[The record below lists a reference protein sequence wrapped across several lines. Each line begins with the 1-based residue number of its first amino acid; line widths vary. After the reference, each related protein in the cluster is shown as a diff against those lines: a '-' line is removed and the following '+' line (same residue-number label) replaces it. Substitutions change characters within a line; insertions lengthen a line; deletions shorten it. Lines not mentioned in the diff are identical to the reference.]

1 MLNKIIHFAAQAA
14 ETTEVQETT
23 TLVETE
29 FAGST
34 VPAGTTILF
43 AAGLLL
49 LAAAAIAVIAYLRN
63 HVKNWAYP
71 IYAGAIFYL
80 LFSYIIIQL
89 LSFGISFLPFVK
101 AYAEA
106 HNQVAPP
113 YIQMIMYGL
122 RIVTDAVAIY
132 LGMKYFRSSAVKRRI
147 EPVIGHAISFG
158 VACYIAY
165 VLVSGALT
173 GYFQFISIAG
183 TIKSQGY
190 QTVLTQLITNNSTS
204 FTQSY
209 FETYLNSFIQPDV
222 WRVLFAT
229 FVNREYWG
237 SIPGIWPTLVML
249 AVYIAASVLVYGF
262 QIKKLGVKWLIAAF
276 ALLAFLWIP
285 YIPSVVLD
293 LPAWATG
300 IWYTA
305 LLGLAVLALLSVFRN
320 ELKDELKAFSYS
332 RAEEQQ
338 KVYQQAHKMPKIVM
352 PREEDRQ
359 PVGSA
364 GVNTEEAEKEAEE
377 AREAA
382 EEAFGMTEKEA
393 EALMAEEEA
402 DAAEEASDLPDE
414 DGRKEES

>member
-43 AAGLLL
+43 AAGLILL
-49 LAAAAIAVIAYLRN
+49 IGAAIAVIAYLRN

-89 LSFGISFLPFVK
+89 LSFGISFLPPVK

-106 HNQVAPP
+106 HSQMAPP
-113 YIQMIMYGL
+113 WIQMVMYGL
-122 RIVTDAVAIY
+122 RIVMDALAIY
-132 LGMKYFRSSAVKRRI
+132 LGMRYFRSSAVKRRI

-158 VACYIAY
+158 VACYVAY
-165 VLVSGALT
+165 VLVSGAVS

-190 QTVLTQLITNNSTS
+190 QNVLTQLITNNSGS
-204 FTQSY
+204 FTQAY
-209 FETYLNSFIQPDV
+209 FESYLNSFIQPDV
-222 WRVLFAT
+222 WRVLFST
-229 FVNREYWG
+229 FVNREFWG

-249 AVYIAASVLVYGF
+249 AVYIASSVLVYGF
-262 QIKKLGVKWLIAAF
+262 QIKKLGVKWLVAAF
-276 ALLAFLWIP
+276 ALIAFIWIP

-300 IWYTA
+300 VWYTA
-305 LLGLAVLALLSVFRN
+305 LLGLAVLALWSVFKN
-320 ELKDELKAFSYS
+320 ELKDELNAFSYS

-359 PVGSA
+359 QA
-364 GVNTEEAEKEAEE
+364 
-377 AREAA
+377 
-382 EEAFGMTEKEA
+382 
-393 EALMAEEEA
+393 
-402 DAAEEASDLPDE
+402 ASDLPDE
-414 DGRKEES
+414 NGRKEEA